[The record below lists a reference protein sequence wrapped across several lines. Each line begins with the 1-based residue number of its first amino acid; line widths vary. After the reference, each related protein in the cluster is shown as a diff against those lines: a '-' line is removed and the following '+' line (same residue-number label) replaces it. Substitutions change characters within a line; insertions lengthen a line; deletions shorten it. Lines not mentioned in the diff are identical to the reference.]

1 MENMVNEITFESY
14 KNKKIFITGH
24 TGFKGTWLSIWFDL
38 LGAEV
43 KGYSINSKYKFYTEI
58 KKSLNKHTSIEGN
71 INNKKKLEK
80 EILSFQPDYIFH
92 LAAQPLV
99 KRSYKYPLETFNTN
113 IIGTANLLDAVRKL
127 KKRCNVI
134 CITTDKVYLNNND
147 KIAFKEED
155 KLGGY
160 DPYSSSKAAC
170 EIIIE
175 SYRNSFFNYSDFESH
190 QIALSSARAGNV
202 IGGGDYSNNRIIPDI
217 FRSLSNNKLIN
228 VRNPKFIRPW
238 QHVIEALNSYLILG
252 LNLNINPSKFSTSY
266 NFGPDKEDI
275 LSVEDLVKT
284 AIDLWGSGGY
294 KITENQDFHE
304 AQFLMLDNK
313 KAKLELNISP
323 KWDAKQA
330 ISVTIN
336 WYKKSLYKNENLY
349 QMCIDEIKKF
359 NK

>member
-1 MENMVNEITFESY
+1 MENMVKEFTFERY

-38 LGAEV
+38 LDAEV
-43 KGYSINSKYKFYTEI
+43 KGYSINSKYRFYSEI
-58 KKSLNKHTSIEGN
+58 KKSLKKHISIEGN

-113 IIGTANLLDAVRKL
+113 IIGTANLLDAVKKL

-134 CITTDKVYLNNND
+134 CITTDKVYLNNNEG
-147 KIAFKEED
+147 IAFREDD

-175 SYRNSFFNYSDFESH
+175 SYRNSFFNPSDFETH
-190 QIALSSARAGNV
+190 QIALASARAGNV
-202 IGGGDYSNNRIIPDI
+202 IGGGDYSQNRIIPDI
-217 FRSLSNNKLIN
+217 FKSLSDNKIIKI
-228 VRNPKFIRPW
+228 RNPQFVRPW
-238 QHVIEALNSYLILG
+238 QHVIEAINSYLILG
-252 LNLNINPSKFSTSY
+252 LNLDNNPKKHSTSY

-275 LSVEDLVKT
+275 LSVEELVKE
-284 AIDLWGSGGY
+284 AIRAWGSGGY
-294 KITENQDFHE
+294 KITGKKDFHE
-304 AQFLMLDNK
+304 APFLMLDNIKSK
-313 KAKLELNISP
+313 KELNIFP
-323 KWDAKQA
+323 KWNAKQA

-336 WYKKSLYKNENLY
+336 WYKKSLKSDTNLLL
-349 QMCIDEIKKF
+349 MCIDEIKKF
-359 NK
+359 KK